1 MLAATNCFASV
12 AECFQEKFCYAFH
25 NVPMKTFALRVLRGC
40 GVFALARSMSAGM
53 ARILMYHNF
62 SGPGETKTD
71 AVTVSA
77 ARTQLEYLQ
86 RHFHVVPLTSLVEQ
100 LRSGATLENRTV
112 ALTIDDGRRNC
123 YEFFFPL
130 LKEFR
135 MPATFFVVSSFIRG
149 DDWLWTDK
157 VLWLR
162 EQPFRR
168 GDLAPGRIDGLFET
182 LNQMRPELRN
192 ASIESIAVEM
202 GASIPK
208 EPPPKYAPCSW
219 GELREMA
226 DSGLVEI
233 GSHTVTHP
241 ILASLT
247 DRESW
252 QELTLS
258 RAHIEEGSGRKVS
271 CFCVPNGKPSDYQPN
286 HLRQVRDAGYI
297 GAVVARFGMAS
308 SGADPFELPRIGVSG
323 RSDAL
328 SFSKCLDGTE
338 YYQQQL
344 TRSLGRG

>member
-1 MLAATNCFASV
+1 M
-12 AECFQEKFCYAFH
+12 
-25 NVPMKTFALRVLRGC
+25 PMKRVALRVLRSC
-40 GVFALARSMSAGM
+40 GAFAFARSMSAGM

-62 SGPGETKTD
+62 SGPGETNTD
-71 AVTVSA
+71 AVSVSA
-77 ARTQLEYLQ
+77 ARTQLAYLH
-86 RHFHVVPLTSLVEQ
+86 RYFHVVPLARLVEQ
-100 LRSGATLENRTV
+100 LKFGGPLENHTV

-130 LKEFR
+130 LKEFG
-135 MPATFFVVSSFIRG
+135 MPATFFVVSSFIRR

-157 VLWLR
+157 VLWLS
-162 EQPFRR
+162 EQPFSRSE
-168 GDLAPGRIDGLFET
+168 LAPDRIDGLFET

-219 GELREMA
+219 SELREMA

-233 GSHTVTHP
+233 GSHTVNHP

-258 RAHIEEGSGRKVS
+258 RAQIEEGLGGKVS
-271 CFCVPNGKPSDYQPN
+271 CFCVPNGKPSDYRPS
-286 HLRQVRDAGYI
+286 HLQQVRDAGYA
-297 GAVVARFGMAS
+297 GAVVARFGMVS
-308 SGADPFELPRIGVSG
+308 SGTNPYELPRVGVSG
-323 RSDAL
+323 RSDSL
-328 SFSKCLDGTE
+328 SFSKCLDGAE
-338 YYQQQL
+338 YYQEQL
-344 TRSLGRG
+344 IRSLRRG